1 MFFKIRENHLH
12 IGAIRRQRNLAGN
25 LLRNQKEIEGPLLC
39 LSNQLG
45 ILPPGKIKSFS
56 SSLVKLLL
64 VTIHQQFSKSIIYYQ
79 IKFIKNKTKT
89 LFNNMFELE
98 EVNDVH
104 FIALNIL
111 KFGGSPLISCRRL
124 Q

>member
-1 MFFKIRENHLH
+1 MFFKIRENYLH

-25 LLRNQKEIEGPLLC
+25 LLRNQKEIEGPRLC
-39 LSNQLG
+39 LSNQFG

-64 VTIHQQFSKSIIYYQ
+64 VTIHQQFSKSTICYQ

-89 LFNNMFELE
+89 
-98 EVNDVH
+98 
-104 FIALNIL
+104 
-111 KFGGSPLISCRRL
+111 
-124 Q
+124 